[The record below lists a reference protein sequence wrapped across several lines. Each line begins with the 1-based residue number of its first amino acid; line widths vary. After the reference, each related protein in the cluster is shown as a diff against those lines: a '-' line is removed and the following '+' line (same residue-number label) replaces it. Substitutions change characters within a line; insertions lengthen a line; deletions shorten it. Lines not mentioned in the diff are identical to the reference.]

1 MTKLYKL
8 KNSIKNYEWGSST
21 ILPKFLGLKNEGNKP
36 YAEMWLGTH
45 PLAPSQTQ
53 IDGKDVNLNE
63 VCGELPFLLKLLA
76 VEKPLSIQVHPN
88 KEQAQKG
95 FKKENEAGLA
105 IDSPT
110 RNYKDKNA
118 KSEIICAITPFTL
131 MVGFRDSK
139 EIYANLSDVSSEQRQ
154 LIKKLESLYPQDSGV
169 FSPLYLNLITLQP
182 GQGLFIP
189 SGTPH
194 TYISGF
200 GVEFMNN
207 SDNVIRGGLTHKYID
222 TDEFKRIASPVPFIP
237 QIITPKNDTILCY
250 PMPEENFSLYYI
262 HGNDSVPWM
271 QRGQAVCIVT
281 EGEVKIENQSFKKG
295 ESFYFSGCSE
305 DAPVLLNG
313 NFSLFVAKAI
323 SGGIQ

>member
-8 KNSIKNYEWGSST
+8 KNSIKNYEWGSAT
-21 ILPKFLGLKNEGNKP
+21 ILPEFLGLKNEGGKP
-36 YAEMWLGTH
+36 FAEMWLGTH

-63 VCGELPFLLKLLA
+63 VSGELPFLLKLLA

-95 FKKENEAGLA
+95 FEKENEAGLE
-105 IDSPT
+105 IDSPA
-110 RNYKDKNA
+110 RNYKDQNA

-131 MVGFRDSK
+131 MAGFREPK
-139 EIYANLSDVSSEQRQ
+139 EIYANLSTVSSEQWQ
-154 LIKKLESLYPQDSGV
+154 LIKKLESLYPDDSGV

-189 SGTPH
+189 PNTPH

-200 GVEFMNN
+200 GVELMNN
-207 SDNVIRGGLTHKYID
+207 SDNVIRGGLTHKHID
-222 TDEFKRIASPVPFIP
+222 TDEFKRTASPIPFIP
-237 QIITPKNDTILCY
+237 QIITPKNDTKVCY
-250 PMPEENFSLYYI
+250 PMPEEDFYLYYI
-262 HGNDSVPWM
+262 HGNGGVPWM

-281 EGEVKIENQSFKKG
+281 EGELKIEDQFFKKG

-305 DAPVLLNG
+305 AAPLFLKG
-313 NFSLFVAKAI
+313 NFSMFAAQAI
-323 SGGIQ
+323 SGGVQ